1 MMKKYYSWI
10 FLLLLVFT
18 SAPAAALEVPALQ
31 GYVND
36 YAGLIAPEAKAKL
49 ENDLRA
55 FEQSDSTQVVILTVP
70 SLEGEVL
77 EEYAFKA
84 ATTWKIG
91 QKTKDNGVLL
101 LVAKQERKI
110 RIEVGKGL
118 EGVLTDLL
126 SGRIIDLVIKPN
138 FKRGDY
144 SGGFVAGVAAIID
157 ATRGEFKGDAHR
169 PAAPHKKGA
178 PSFLTLLLFLGILLL
193 FLGSLSRPLGGIAG
207 AAGLPLITNLGLFPL
222 GLTALIIL
230 GLIGFGLGF
239 LLPALFSA
247 GRGSSGA
254 GPWFGGGVFG
264 SGGGGWSGGG
274 DSGGG
279 FSGGGGDFGG
289 GGASGDW

>member
-1 MMKKYYSWI
+1 MKKYWGII
-10 FLLLLVFT
+10 FLVFLFA
-18 SAPAAALEVPALQ
+18 APAGALEVPPLQ

-36 YAGLIAPEAKAKL
+36 YAGMISPEARTKL

-55 FEQSDSTQVVILTVP
+55 FEQSDSTQVVILTIP
-70 SLEGEVL
+70 ALEGEDL
-77 EEYAFKA
+77 EGFSIRV

-91 QKTKDNGVLL
+91 QQTKDNGVLL

-144 SGGFVAGVAAIID
+144 GGGLVAGVAAIID
-157 ATRGEFKGDAHR
+157 ATRGEFKADGHQPVSR
-169 PAAPHKKGA
+169 PKKGA
-178 PSFLTLLLFLGILLL
+178 PSFFTLLIFLGIAYF
-193 FLGSLSRPLGGIAG
+193 FLRSFSRILGGLVG
-207 AAGLPLITNLGLFPL
+207 AVGLPLITYLALIPIGLVAAIILAVIGFALGL
-222 GLTALIIL
+222 
-230 GLIGFGLGF
+230 
-239 LLPALFSA
+239 LLPGVSSA
-247 GRGSSGA
+247 GRIFHGG
-254 GPWFGGGVFG
+254 GPWIGGGTFG
-264 SGGGGWSGGG
+264 SGGGWS
-274 DSGGG
+274 DGGG